1 MGARIVRI
9 NELVRQEISNVLHTL
24 YKTEAVNITIS
35 EVAVAPDLR
44 SARVYYSVL
53 GKESTV
59 DYARQFFA
67 RENEHIRR
75 AIGRRIVLK
84 YLPHLEFITDDSLE
98 RGARLNALLD
108 ELGLEGEIDTNNA
121 SKQF

>member
-1 MGARIVRI
+1 MGSRIVRI
-9 NELVRQEISNVLHTL
+9 NELVRQEISNVLHTR

-35 EVAVAPDLR
+35 EALVATDLH

-59 DYARQFFA
+59 DYARRFFA

-75 AIGRRIVLK
+75 AIGKSIVLK
-84 YLPHLEFITDDSLE
+84 YLPHLEFIADDSLK

-108 ELGLEGEIDTNNA
+108 ELGLEGEADEETGN
-121 SKQF
+121 K